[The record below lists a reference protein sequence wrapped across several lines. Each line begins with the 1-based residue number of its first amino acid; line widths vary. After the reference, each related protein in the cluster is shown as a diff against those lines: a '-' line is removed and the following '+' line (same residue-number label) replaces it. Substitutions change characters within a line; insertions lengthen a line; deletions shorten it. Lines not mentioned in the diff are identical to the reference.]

1 MCPSI
6 RARANRSGHRIRV
19 YRSFRL
25 LRANDTR
32 TIAAGRRRR
41 QPHQTG
47 QIRANR
53 HHLPKTELPGSSLR
67 ASEQLARY
75 FTRPKNEPLQG
86 ATGSSGMAAGIVR
99 DISCRAFLR
108 VPQRLGTIL
117 QPRRHRHRRGQGLA
131 WPPASGTICRPPPI
145 PHQAPTP
152 KATVW
157 HGRHAVGPLL
167 DDCHRY
173 HTQPRPLW
181 SFFCLTCTAG
191 GRGATGPL
199 PRMLPTG

>member
-1 MCPSI
+1 MCIRPSI
-6 RARANRSGHRIRV
+6 RARANRSGHRFRV

-25 LRANDTR
+25 HPCKRHR

-53 HHLPKTELPGSSLR
+53 HHPPKTDRIGLRLR
-67 ASEQLARY
+67 AFEQLARY

-86 ATGSSGMAAGIVR
+86 AVG
-99 DISCRAFLR
+99 
-108 VPQRLGTIL
+108 
-117 QPRRHRHRRGQGLA
+117 GQGLA
-131 WPPASGTICRPPPI
+131 WPPASGTIHRPPPI
-145 PHQAPTP
+145 PHQAPAP
-152 KATVW
+152 RATVW
-157 HGRHAVGPLL
+157 HDRRAVGPLL

-181 SFFCLTCTAG
+181 SFFCLTRTAG
-191 GRGATGPL
+191 GRGGYGSLFRNSPCWLSWEL
-199 PRMLPTG
+199 PCWLPEFVFRLTADRQPRPCLPGLSW